1 MARILLLTP
10 QIPYPPH
17 QGTTIRNF
25 NIIRGVSS
33 RHDLALLSYWSKEK
47 PDVEQ
52 AVKVLG
58 EYCFNIQIRPQ
69 LPRSYLRRLFQL
81 VSSAT
86 PDMANRLRSQDFD
99 DAIVNIMK
107 AEKKKNGQPFD
118 IIQIEGIEMASAIP
132 IIREADSTI
141 KIIFDNHNAEFSLQK
156 RAYKTDRSQPRR
168 WPLAAYSFIQTRRLQ
183 KYEKWACESVD
194 HMVAVSEN
202 DLQNI
207 KQLAPH
213 IRASVIPN
221 SLDVEEYLDMATRS
235 TINFDLV
242 FIGKMDYRPNVDAV
256 LWFAENVWPEICSHR
271 SHTTWAVVG
280 QNPHS
285 RLDALRNLSGV
296 TITGKVDSIHPYLA
310 GASVVILPFRIGSGT
325 RLKFIEAMASGK
337 ATVSTS
343 LGAEGFDVNSGDEV
357 IIADEP
363 RRFTEAI
370 ISLMRDPERRIQLGQ
385 NAQAF
390 ARSYDY
396 RLVNKKFDAIYDE
409 LTITQQ

>member
-10 QIPYPPH
+10 QIPYPPQ

-33 RHDLALLSYWSKEK
+33 RHDLALLSYWSKEN
-47 PDVEQ
+47 PDIEQ
-52 AVKVLG
+52 AVKVIG
-58 EYCFNIQIRPQ
+58 EYCFNIQLRPQ
-69 LPRSYLRRLFQL
+69 LPRSHLQRLFQL
-81 VSSAT
+81 LSSAS
-86 PDMANRLRSQDFD
+86 PDMANRLRSEDFD
-99 DAIVNIMK
+99 DAIVQTMK
-107 AEKKKNGQPFD
+107 AEKEKNGRSFD
-118 IIQIEGIEMASAIP
+118 IIQVEGIEMASAIP
-132 IIREADSTI
+132 IIRETDMTT
-141 KIIFDNHNAEFSLQK
+141 KIVFDNHNAESSLQK
-156 RAYKTDRSQPRR
+156 RAYETDRSHPRR
-168 WPLAAYSFIQTRRLQ
+168 WPLAAYSFIQTKRLQ

-194 HMVAVSEN
+194 HVVAVSEK
-202 DLQNI
+202 DLRNI

-221 SLDVEEYLDMATRS
+221 SIDVSEYMDMETSS

-256 LWFAENVWPEICSHR
+256 LWFAENVWPKIYSHR
-271 SHTTWAVVG
+271 SQTTWAVVG

-285 RLDALRNLSGV
+285 RLRALRNRRGV
-296 TITGKVDSIHPYLA
+296 TVTGKVDSIHPYLA

-325 RLKFIEAMASGK
+325 RLKFIEAMASGR

-343 LGAEGFDVNSGDEV
+343 LGAEGFDVTSGDEV

-363 RRFTEAI
+363 QRFIEAI
-370 ISLMRDPERRIQLGQ
+370 ISLIRDPDRRIQLGRK
-385 NAQAF
+385 AQAF
-390 ARSYDY
+390 AINYDY

-409 LTITQQ
+409 LTITH

>member
-10 QIPYPPH
+10 QIPYPPQ

-33 RHDLALLSYWSKEK
+33 RHDLALLSYWSKEN
-47 PDVEQ
+47 PDIEQ
-52 AVKVLG
+52 AVKVIG

-69 LPRSYLRRLFQL
+69 LPRSHLQRLFQL
-81 VSSAT
+81 LSSAA
-86 PDMANRLRSQDFD
+86 PDMANRLRSDDFD
-99 DAIVNIMK
+99 YAIVQIMK
-107 AEKKKNGQPFD
+107 AEKEKNGRSFD
-118 IIQIEGIEMASAIP
+118 IVQVEGIEMASAIP
-132 IIREADSTI
+132 IIRETDMTT
-141 KIIFDNHNAEFSLQK
+141 KIVFDNHNAESSLQK
-156 RAYKTDRSQPRR
+156 RAYETDRSHPRR
-168 WPLAAYSFIQTRRLQ
+168 WPLAAYSFIQTKRLQ

-194 HMVAVSEN
+194 HVVAVSEK
-202 DLQNI
+202 DLRNI

-221 SLDVEEYLDMATRS
+221 SIDVGEYMDMETSS

-256 LWFAENVWPEICSHR
+256 LWFAENVWPKIYSHR
-271 SHTTWAVVG
+271 SQTTWAVVG

-285 RLDALRNLSGV
+285 RLRALRNLRGV
-296 TITGKVDSIHPYLA
+296 TVTGKVDSIHPYLA

-325 RLKFIEAMASGK
+325 RLKFIEAMASGR

-343 LGAEGFDVNSGDEV
+343 LGAEGFDVTSGDEV
-357 IIADEP
+357 IIADDP
-363 RRFTEAI
+363 QRFIEAI
-370 ISLMRDPERRIQLGQ
+370 ISLMRDPDRRIQLGRK
-385 NAQAF
+385 AQAF
-390 ARSYDY
+390 AKNYDY

-409 LTITQQ
+409 LTITH